1 MQVQRLPPDS
11 EPDYEFD
18 ALPTDLSTDGTDPL
32 PETDSLPQ
40 RTPSTERPNDS
51 DLLPTKADE
60 QPLTAT
66 ASKLLPGRDP
76 VELRAKAWTP
86 PVRTGRTP
94 SGVPLE
100 PVAGLHDP
108 GQHKSASLPTP
119 TPAHTYVQPGTK
131 RLTSASTTT
140 KPSAHT
146 YVQPDEYRLLTSTES
161 NNNSYTGENA
171 GVTTTTVGPPP
182 GERKPATCTPDN
194 AHHAHLNPFKNNPED
209 ASTPCAPAEPRH
221 SGTADY
227 RSSAAPGSHAPLVG
241 PAHAYM
247 RPGQNHSVYLS
258 NHVDSFQQS
267 RVRRDQYE
275 SAIYPPQ
282 KPQVLDDFST
292 VYHRRRTFPLDEA
305 SRDAAFTSELLP
317 APPRDHYP
325 SAAEPGI
332 KRSSSCSLTLPPGN
346 VPARHGPR
354 NAKAVAHQVPLHVDH
369 DSNGLNTDT
378 IADHLPHQPV
388 AGALLSQHIA
398 ADEHA
403 GLSYR
408 VPPVGSSVSDLS
420 SLSCTLSHSSGAS
433 DTEDVDGT
441 YRYQGP
447 DFYYDTGATGSFGSL
462 STPLTNS
469 RRTTRRIGGIGGVVV
484 SASKEGTCHAI
495 PNVALSSGIHRNLAG
510 VSQLARHY
518 DTTLT
523 FTSDKVY
530 GIAPEHVPIH
540 RATCI
545 GEATPNG
552 LYRMNMNQF
561 SRHVTKPTELTSG
574 EAARAIEATKVS
586 TPAKATIASASA
598 PATESPT
605 TEATKASTST
615 PATTTVTS
623 LKGCQ
628 ALQAGSF
635 HNLIDTSSYYT
646 PRFDFLSEDEQED
659 SSDCGEPFAHA
670 VERASPVTRPS
681 RASKQPLTADA
692 SNSQAA
698 SHDAVVTNNY
708 CYLSDQE
715 EAQVIADYKPSENAM
730 LLHTRMGHASKKA
743 MIRAL
748 KAGNNL
754 GIPITLHELIH
765 ANIFCKA
772 CAETHITRKPF
783 PRSSDTKPHKTILGL
798 IHSDTAGPRVT
809 SLKYQDHN
817 KHLTGNFRYWQVYVD
832 DHSKYIWTNF
842 LQRKSQLPKKM
853 RTMRNLMELDARDSK
868 QHPGPGLLPLRVL
881 AYRTDNAGELTSK
894 QAIKRLLQAMV
905 DHERTVPNASSQN
918 PHAEIA
924 IKVIQDMARTL
935 LHCAKLPAKYWPFA
949 IQCATHLVNRLPCQ
963 TNPDNKSR
971 YEMFTGRKPDYAR
984 AKTFGAIVTKY
995 LPIWKRKHGD
1005 KQSPSGQGGTRHR
1018 LIGYPR
1024 KTKGYFVL
1032 DTEKQP
1038 YPMVFVCRNIHLQ
1051 EDTTQ
1056 FPDMSSSSEESD
1068 SNLDYLTTSGESN
1081 DSPSLPY
1088 SSPEAFSPDEDSD
1101 LYVGPDP
1108 DLNQSTPSDSGPS
1121 SSNDNQAVED
1131 DFSHDAFTSTDE
1143 SAIELLDDPDE
1154 VRSVVRS
1161 RARDTVN
1168 KLARRYRCDARL
1180 LCRVNHGVKDPNDHK
1195 RKLSPSDHLIVGT
1208 ELYLPTQK
1216 DKDDYRT
1223 LQDAKRSD
1231 SSSSSDEIEQQA
1243 PAATLNQ
1250 ESKAD
1255 SAPAD
1260 SSANY
1265 VQQPLLQRYGSY
1277 DQAANSNIVISDAA
1291 PIDVA
1296 HLSSLLPEPEL
1307 ENECIPMMLDNAAE
1321 AYTEHCAAAYA
1332 ATPTLSAHNVTEE
1345 LLHLCHNAIRQG
1357 FERAY
1362 LSHGTKECDRTI
1374 KVAKREASAVFH
1386 RAFQCEQ
1393 AHLVESLR
1401 HIPARTIPTP
1411 KNHAEAIK
1419 SEFQDF
1425 WNEAI
1430 AQEIANLKAY
1440 GVYRYEPLPPGVKP
1454 INSRFVFKIKTNQEG
1469 LVDRFK
1475 ARLVVQGFRQRF
1487 GVDYLKTHA
1496 SVCKMQTFRY
1506 QIAHAAQHDLKHEII
1521 DVKSAY
1527 LEAKMNMPV
1536 YITIPGHP
1544 APPGQAARLVT
1555 SLYGTKQ
1562 AGHNWHHTI
1571 IPLLLEWGFKQST
1584 ADPCMFHH
1592 EHCSN
1597 DYAILCLFVDDFSI
1611 TSTRLSTKS
1620 RDNFFKR
1627 LTATFKTSQADDN
1640 NVYVGIRCRQ
1650 LAKHLRFLDQERY
1663 VIDMLHLYGFN
1674 TLRPVSTPT
1683 SGTILTKEM
1692 CPVEQGEKEAMAKV
1706 PYRQIVGSLRYLE
1719 QCTRPDISFAL
1730 NRLSRYQVNP
1740 GQAHWTEL
1748 KHLVRYVSSTRS
1760 YGLLYGKDG
1769 YPQHAVFNHDL
1780 SGPLECFVDSDHAA
1794 DKDTRRS
1801 CTGYVFYSRGG
1812 PISWRSRLQNSTA
1825 LSTCEAE
1832 FMAASDAGCENIW
1845 LRRLVSEYTNLSCT
1859 RLNGVLVPKDI
1870 ASPKLSQQFFDNE
1883 VPTMFQE
1890 DNIGCI
1896 KVSEDPVLHGRM
1908 KHIDLRYHKL
1918 KEFVDNG
1925 TAKLIYMDTERQ
1937 VADALTKSL
1946 TKAKFTPL
1954 RDCLVID
1961 PFNVPSLQPRLDPK
1975 LFKRSTTSTS
1985 TTDSS
1990 KSRKAINNPSFKLP
2004 STSTTA

>member
-1 MQVQRLPPDS
+1 MP
-11 EPDYEFD
+11 F
-18 ALPTDLSTDGTDPL
+18 
-32 PETDSLPQ
+32 
-40 RTPSTERPNDS
+40 
-51 DLLPTKADE
+51 
-60 QPLTAT
+60 
-66 ASKLLPGRDP
+66 
-76 VELRAKAWTP
+76 
-86 PVRTGRTP
+86 
-94 SGVPLE
+94 E
-100 PVAGLHDP
+100 PVAGLHAP
-108 GQHKSASLPTP
+108 EHTASTTLPSSAPAHAHVKLGVNRTISASTSTT
-119 TPAHTYVQPGTK
+119 TPAHAYVQPGENRHTSTK
-131 RLTSASTTT
+131 STT
-140 KPSAHT
+140 
-146 YVQPDEYRLLTSTES
+146 
-161 NNNSYTGENA
+161 SYTGGTIA

-182 GERKPATCTPDN
+182 SEHKSATSAPAV
-194 AHHAHLNPFKNNPED
+194 AHQAHLNPMMNNPEN
-209 ASTPCAPAEPRH
+209 AEPPSATKPCH
-221 SGTADY
+221 SGPVRDY
-227 RSSAAPGSHAPLVG
+227 RSSAAPGFSTQPLMD
-241 PAHAYM
+241 PAHAHVQ
-247 RPGQNHSVYLS
+247 RGLNQSALLS
-258 NHVDSFQQS
+258 YHARSSQQS
-267 RVRRDQYE
+267 RALRGQYE

-282 KPQVLDDFST
+282 NPQVLDDFSSI
-292 VYHRRRTFPLDEA
+292 YKSLDKAYEPC
-305 SRDAAFTSELLP
+305 DAAFTSQLLP
-317 APPRDHYP
+317 APIRDHYP
-325 SAAEPGI
+325 AAAWSRSS
-332 KRSSSCSLTLPPGN
+332 RSSSLPRCIRTSGHRPSSTK
-346 VPARHGPR
+346 A
-354 NAKAVAHQVPLHVDH
+354 AVAHHVHLHVEH

-378 IADHLPHQPV
+378 IADHLPLHQPD
-388 AGALLSQHIA
+388 AALLSQDIA
-398 ADEHA
+398 VYEHA
-403 GLSYR
+403 GLSTH
-408 VPPVGSSVSDLS
+408 VPAYDSSVSDIS
-420 SLSCTLSHSSGAS
+420 SLSCTNSHSSGAS
-433 DTEDVDGT
+433 DAEELDGT
-441 YRYQGP
+441 YRYHGP

-462 STPLTNS
+462 STPITNS
-469 RRTTRRIGGIGGVVV
+469 RSTNRRIGGIGGVVV
-484 SASKEGTCHAI
+484 SATKEGVCHAI

-510 VSQLARHY
+510 VSQLAKHH
-518 DTTLT
+518 DTSLT
-523 FTSDKVY
+523 FTKNKVY
-530 GIAPEHVPIH
+530 GIRPEHLPMQ

-561 SRHVTKPTELTSG
+561 TRHVSSAHTELTSG
-574 EAARAIEATKVS
+574 EAARATQATS
-586 TPAKATIASASA
+586 SA
-598 PATESPT
+598 
-605 TEATKASTST
+605 ST
-615 PATTTVTS
+615 PATKATSSASAFATTATS

-628 ALQAGSF
+628 TLKAGSF
-635 HNLIDTSSYYT
+635 PNLINTSSKYI
-646 PRFDFLSEDEQED
+646 PRFDFLSEDEQQP
-659 SSDCGEPFAHA
+659 SSERGNQAHA
-670 VERASPVTRPS
+670 IESASPVTRPS
-681 RASKQPLTADA
+681 RATAEA

-698 SHDAVVTNNY
+698 SHAVVTNNY
-708 CYLSDQE
+708 CFLSDQE

-748 KAGNNL
+748 KAGINF
-754 GIPITLHELIH
+754 GIPITLQELIH

-798 IHSDTAGPRVT
+798 IHSDTAGPRPT

-817 KHLTGNFRYWQVYVD
+817 QHLTGNFKYWQVYVD

-842 LQRKSQLPKKM
+842 LQSKDQLPKKM
-853 RTMRNLMELDARDSK
+853 RTMRRLMELDARDSK
-868 QHPGPGLLPLRVL
+868 QNPGPGLLPLRVL

-894 QAIKRLLQAMV
+894 EATRRLLKAMV

-918 PHAEIA
+918 PHAEVS

-949 IQCATHLVNRLPCQ
+949 ISCATHLVNRLPCQ

-971 YEMFTGRKPDYAR
+971 YEMFTGRKPDFTR

-995 LPIWKRKHGD
+995 LPIRKRKHGD
-1005 KQSPSGQGGTRHR
+1005 KQSPSGDGGTRHR

-1032 DTEKQP
+1032 DTKRQP
-1038 YPMVFVCRNIHLQ
+1038 HPMVFVCRNIHLQ

-1056 FPDMSSSSEESD
+1056 FPELSSSSEDSD
-1068 SNLDYLTTSGESN
+1068 SNLGCTTTSGEST
-1081 DSPSLPY
+1081 DSLLPLNI
-1088 SSPEAFSPDEDSD
+1088 SSDDLNHENSDLSYDSDSD
-1101 LYVGPDP
+1101 LNHSMPSG
-1108 DLNQSTPSDSGPS
+1108 SDSS
-1121 SSNDNQAVED
+1121 SSDKPVVDATLS
-1131 DFSHDAFTSTDE
+1131 DFDLASTDE
-1143 SAIELLDDPDE
+1143 SQVELLDDPTE
-1154 VRSVVRS
+1154 ARQVVVSRS
-1161 RARDTVN
+1161 RDTVN
-1168 KLARRYRCDARL
+1168 KLARRHKCDARL
-1180 LCRVNHGVKDPNDHK
+1180 LCRVNHGVKDPSDPQQ
-1195 RKLSPSDHLIVGT
+1195 KLSPSDHLRRGT
-1208 ELYLPTQK
+1208 ELFLPTQK
-1216 DKDDYRT
+1216 DEDDYQA
-1223 LQDAKRSD
+1223 LQEFKRSD
-1231 SSSSSDEIEQQA
+1231 SSSSSSDELEPHSPA
-1243 PAATLNQ
+1243 PAPEPDS
-1250 ESKAD
+1250 ESKA
-1255 SAPAD
+1255 APTTDDA
-1260 SSANY
+1260 SANY
-1265 VQQPLLQRYGSY
+1265 VEHPLLNHLGTNNAMGH
-1277 DQAANSNIVISDAA
+1277 DIVISDAA
-1291 PIDVA
+1291 PIDEA
-1296 HLSSLLPEPEL
+1296 LLSSLLPDPLLEL
-1307 ENECIPMMLDNAAE
+1307 KCKPMKLDNAAA

-1332 ATPTLSAHNVTEE
+1332 ATPPLSAHHVTEE
-1345 LLHLCHNAIRQG
+1345 LLYLCLNAIEQG
-1357 FERAY
+1357 FQRAY
-1362 LSHGTKECDRTI
+1362 ASHGTKECDRTI
-1374 KVAKREASAVFH
+1374 KVAKQEASAIFH
-1386 RAFQCEQ
+1386 RAFYCEQ

-1401 HIPARTIPTP
+1401 HVPAHTIPTP

-1527 LEAKMNMPV
+1527 LEAKMKMPV

-1571 IPLLLEWGFKQST
+1571 IPLLLEWGFIQST

-1592 EHCSN
+1592 EHSPN
-1597 DYAILCLFVDDFSI
+1597 DYAVLCLFVDDFSI

-1620 RDNFFKR
+1620 RDSFFKR
-1627 LTATFKTSQADDN
+1627 LTAKFQTSRADDN

-1663 VIDMLHLYGFN
+1663 VIDMLHLYGFTN
-1674 TLRPVSTPT
+1674 LRAASTPT

-1692 CPVEQGEKEAMAKV
+1692 CPIEQSEKDAMAKM

-1730 NRLSRYQVNP
+1730 NRLSRFQVNP

-1748 KHLVRYVSSTRS
+1748 KHLVRYVSGTRA

-1825 LSTCEAE
+1825 MSTCEAE

-1845 LRRLVSEYTNLSCT
+1845 LRRLISEYTNLSCT
-1859 RLNGVLVPKDI
+1859 RLNGKLIQKDI
-1870 ASPKLSQQFFDNE
+1870 AAPKLSKQFFDNE
-1883 VPTMFQE
+1883 VPTMFNE

-1896 KVSEDPVLHGRM
+1896 RTSEDPVLHGRM

-1918 KEFVDNG
+1918 KEFVKNK
-1925 TAKLIYMDTERQ
+1925 TAKLIYMDTDRQ
-1937 VADALTKSL
+1937 LADALTKSL
-1946 TKAKFTPL
+1946 SKAKYVPL
-1954 RDCLVID
+1954 RDCLVIN
-1961 PFNVPSLQPRLDPK
+1961 PFNTPSLRQRFDK
-1975 LFKRSTTSTS
+1975 TLFKQSTTSTS

-1990 KSRKAINNPSFKLP
+1990 KSRQAINNPSYKLP
-2004 STSTTA
+2004 TSSTTTA